1 METVCLHSPCKC
13 PPARNSDYCCDAC
26 SSADMSGGSQGRR
39 LRLRARRLSARTPRG
54 AAAGAGAL
62 NPRSV

>member
-26 SSADMSGGSQGRR
+26 SSADMSGGVEGGVCGCGHVDCRPERR
-39 LRLRARRLSARTPRG
+39 AVPPAPEL
-54 AAAGAGAL
+54 
-62 NPRSV
+62 